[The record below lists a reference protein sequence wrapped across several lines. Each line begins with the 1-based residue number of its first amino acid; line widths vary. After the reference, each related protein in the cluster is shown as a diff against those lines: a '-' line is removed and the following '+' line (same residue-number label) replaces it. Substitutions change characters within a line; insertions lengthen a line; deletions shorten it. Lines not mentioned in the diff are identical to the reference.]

1 MSKVAD
7 IASAIVFVALVA
19 TLVRNANSAKVIAAF
34 GNIFTNSLKV
44 AQGG

>member
-19 TLVRNANSAKVIAAF
+19 TLVKNKNSATVIKAF
-34 GNIFTNSLKV
+34 GDIFTNSLKI
-44 AQGG
+44 AEGR